1 MLPHYLT
8 NFELQKYYQNEP
20 KFNGVYSRNNLPE
33 IKDGTYVIKL
43 DEFKPIGA
51 HWMAWYVSGNNII
64 YFNSFGVEH
73 ISKDIKKS
81 IGNKNIITS
90 IYRIHASYSIMC
102 GYFCIGSI
110 DFMLKAKSLRNYIN
124 LFSFNKHENNDITK
138 IFSITKKIKMKKLY
152 FFIFFFYYLQ

>member
-1 MLPHYLT
+1 
-8 NFELQKYYQNEP
+8 
-20 KFNGVYSRNNLPE
+20 
-33 IKDGTYVIKL
+33 
-43 DEFKPIGA
+43 
-51 HWMAWYVSGNNII
+51 
-64 YFNSFGVEH
+64 
-73 ISKDIKKS
+73 
-81 IGNKNIITS
+81 
-90 IYRIHASYSIMC
+90 MC